1 MYYSLGTQRHM
12 LEDLALEEGLERE
25 EEWGKEREQKL
36 QCTKWLQ
43 LMNSWFQSLLLYT
56 SLLLEDR
63 LVLSKWTG
71 EELSS

>member
-1 MYYSLGTQRHM
+1 M
-12 LEDLALEEGLERE
+12 LEDLAPEEGLERE

-43 LMNSWFQSLLLYT
+43 LMNSWFQYLLLYT
-56 SLLLEDR
+56 SLLLEDQ

-71 EELSS
+71 EELLS